1 VPVCQCVQIKP
12 LAAQS
17 GTGNPERYRIV
28 LSDIKNFVQSMLATG
43 VFIPCQL
50 FSVIYTD
57 LRLGANH
64 VIHEGKLKKG
74 SFVRLKSYQAN
85 AVKGKRFDQFSGI
98 LQRDR

>member
-1 VPVCQCVQIKP
+1 MPVCQCVQIKP

-17 GTGNPERYRIV
+17 AGSPDRYRIV

-43 VFIPCQL
+43 AFISLVSVQL
-50 FSVIYTD
+50 YITD

-85 AVKGKRFDQFSGI
+85 AVKGKRFSSFVG
-98 LQRDR
+98 